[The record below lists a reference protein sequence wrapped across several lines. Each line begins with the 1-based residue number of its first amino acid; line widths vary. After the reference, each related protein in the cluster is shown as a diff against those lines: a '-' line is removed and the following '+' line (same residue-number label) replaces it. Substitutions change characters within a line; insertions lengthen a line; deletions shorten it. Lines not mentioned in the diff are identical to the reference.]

1 MFYFCNMLVEYSSNI
16 YLLNLTT
23 YVTTVLVSEHS
34 ESIQKKHSHNIFKIL
49 KWNGNPKNIFK
60 TFKKLDVLDIQRTVF

>member
-1 MFYFCNMLVEYSSNI
+1 MLFIVYGMFYFCNMFVEYSSNI

-34 ESIQKKHSHNIFKIL
+34 ESIQKKHSHNIQNSKME
-49 KWNGNPKNIFK
+49 W
-60 TFKKLDVLDIQRTVF
+60 